1 MLYCGKEREIIA
13 HDAPPPLEAD
23 GGTCD
28 PPLLVMASVMIL
40 EEEPGVS

>member
-13 HDAPPPLEAD
+13 HDATLLEAT
-23 GGTCD
+23 GASFV
-28 PPLLVMASVMIL
+28 PALLVMASVMIL